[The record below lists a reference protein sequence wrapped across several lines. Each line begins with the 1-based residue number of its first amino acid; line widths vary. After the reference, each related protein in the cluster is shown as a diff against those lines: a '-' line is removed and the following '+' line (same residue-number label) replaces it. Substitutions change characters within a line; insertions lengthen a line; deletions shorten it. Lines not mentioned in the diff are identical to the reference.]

1 MRMFRNR
8 SASGNQKKGGGRS
21 LRRGRLA
28 NDGPAD
34 VVLFPSQRRIGG
46 AAKAEGAGAVVSWL
60 TGRVPVGLVAP
71 GIWIFLG
78 LIARRRQPGNFE
90 LEVLVFWKLEAGE
103 TEIEGLVQTVERKCG
118 EDLLS
123 NKIDDESDEMES

>member
-1 MRMFRNR
+1 MTDR
-8 SASGNQKKGGGRS
+8 QT
-21 LRRGRLA
+21 LC
-28 NDGPAD
+28 
-34 VVLFPSQRRIGG
+34 LFPSQRRIGG

-90 LEVLVFWKLEAGE
+90 LEVLVFWNLEAGE